1 MYAALGKHSVLAGL
15 FKAVRNEKLSL
26 FLSRDFASE
35 ANRTA
40 ALKNGYALL
49 GQQRHELAAAFFV
62 LGGSVRAFFSFLFA
76 SCNGRDREV
85 VQCSSHH
92 HSV

>member
-1 MYAALGKHSVLAGL
+1 MGQGQPNRLTLTRTPTPTPTL
-15 FKAVRNEKLSL
+15 PLQVRNEKLAL

-62 LGGSVRAFFSFLFA
+62 LGGSVRCAA
-76 SCNGRDREV
+76 SLSR
-85 VQCSSHH
+85 S
-92 HSV
+92 

>member
-1 MYAALGKHSVLAGL
+1 MYGL
-15 FKAVRNEKLSL
+15 QVRNEKLST

-62 LGGSVRAFFSFLFA
+62 LGGSVRASA
-76 SCNGRDREV
+76 AACNEGEREV